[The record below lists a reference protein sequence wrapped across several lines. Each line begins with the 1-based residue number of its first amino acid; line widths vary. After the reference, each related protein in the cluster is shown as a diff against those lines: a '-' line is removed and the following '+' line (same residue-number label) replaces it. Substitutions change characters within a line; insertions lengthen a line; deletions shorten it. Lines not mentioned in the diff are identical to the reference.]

1 MLKTNND
8 EVMQFGL
15 SWLCFVAYFLQRMET
30 NHMKRYMIRDILEMI
45 GEVLLWGIGILAA
58 LLIIVLLGIL
68 IYGLL
73 FDPSMFVHHVVVTA
87 Q

>member
-1 MLKTNND
+1 MNGN
-8 EVMQFGL
+8 E
-15 SWLCFVAYFLQRMET
+15 Y
-30 NHMKRYMIRDILEMI
+30 HMKRYMIRDILEMI
-45 GEVLLWGIGILAA
+45 GEVLLWAIGILAA

-87 Q
+87 K

>member
-1 MLKTNND
+1 
-8 EVMQFGL
+8 
-15 SWLCFVAYFLQRMET
+15 
-30 NHMKRYMIRDILEMI
+30 MKRYMIRDILEMI
-45 GEVLLWGIGILAA
+45 GEVLLWGIGIL
-58 LLIIVLLGIL
+58 

>member
-1 MLKTNND
+1 
-8 EVMQFGL
+8 
-15 SWLCFVAYFLQRMET
+15 
-30 NHMKRYMIRDILEMI
+30 MKRYMIRDILEMI
-45 GEVLLWGIGILAA
+45 GEVLLWAIGILAI

-73 FDPSMFVHHVVVTA
+73 FDPSMFVRHVVVTV

>member
-1 MLKTNND
+1 
-8 EVMQFGL
+8 
-15 SWLCFVAYFLQRMET
+15 
-30 NHMKRYMIRDILEMI
+30 MKRYMIRDIMEMI
-45 GEVLLWGIGILAA
+45 GEVLLWAIGILAA

-73 FDPSMFVHHVVVTA
+73 FDPSMFCPPCCSDCSLEDIWSFI

>member
-1 MLKTNND
+1 MASANLD
-8 EVMQFGL
+8 
-15 SWLCFVAYFLQRMET
+15 LQRMET

-73 FDPSMFVHHVVVTA
+73 FHPSMFVHHVVVTA
-87 Q
+87 K

>member
-1 MLKTNND
+1 
-8 EVMQFGL
+8 
-15 SWLCFVAYFLQRMET
+15 
-30 NHMKRYMIRDILEMI
+30 MKRYMTRDILEMI
-45 GEVLLWGIGILAA
+45 GEVLLLGIGILAA